1 MIEFINTSWWPLSL
15 ICFVLIIICWL
26 WSEKKRKKTLSLLLS
41 AEMASQLASSAC
53 SLKRMWRN
61 ILYALAFCLLLF
73 ALLRPFSGID
83 TEERQQST
91 RDIMVLFDI
100 SNSMNVVDA
109 FGESRLKYG
118 KSLISKLVK
127 ELPADRF
134 GLMSFSG
141 LAFLECPMTSDT
153 YSYETALD
161 DMNSAKIPLGGT
173 NIEIALNQ
181 ALSEYSEAAPH
192 KAIILLSDGEEIGG
206 DYSEATEKMKE
217 KGIKVVTVQ
226 VGDENRSG
234 SVRDSQG
241 KPLRDKNGQLLTSQA
256 DSKVLNDV
264 AAKTGGIYLPFNA
277 KSYSGQQLN
286 EIVAH
291 VNSMTTGKGEK
302 ETISKPREIYQP
314 FLLAA
319 IILLLARMLIGE
331 RRKTTLAITTISL
344 IFFCSSLSAQKLP
357 NDPMT
362 GQPYKNKVDQ
372 KSDQGQ
378 IKLNQLKNSELA
390 LLADT
395 ANSQIDEKLQFLAW
409 YNLGINLSKQHK
421 LTPPAPA
428 PHPPAQQDPTKETK
442 KEPSLFER
450 ATQAYSTASNIPQE
464 NLILQS
470 SAVHNRA
477 ALFHQEARKI
487 YLQDPDKA
495 LEHLEEASS
504 SYRQALSYLP
514 GNKKS
519 ATNLELTYLHKKD
532 AELAKEMLAFHQQAA
547 NFCGQALMATRAL
560 RDSKP
565 RSIAA
570 LPAINKSLKET
581 DQFLKKA
588 LKKANDLKAEQH
600 IKLYPHV
607 SSMVLKS
614 ANDSANILQNEGLL
628 TATEKNIA
636 EAYKLLGGNPEK
648 PEDQENQDQKDQD
661 KKDQKKQDQKDQD
674 KKDQKKQDQ
683 KDQDKK
689 DQKKQD
695 QKDQDKKDQKKQ
707 DQKDQDKKDQKKQ
720 DQKDQDKKL
729 NDKKQDGNF
738 EKKDPPPPSQQEQNA
753 KTAKVR
759 EAEALLRKMGDTEK
773 KVREYIRQQ
782 KTEAIKKQLREK
794 GIYIDPESNK

>member
-695 QKDQDKKDQKKQ
+695 QKDQDKK
-707 DQKDQDKKDQKKQ
+707 
-720 DQKDQDKKL
+720 L